1 MPRHK
6 NCGGCI
12 ETMSRSE
19 ASPIQTIHFHHPS
32 LSALSPLP
40 LFIQSIRVMLS
51 FPPFPLFF
59 LVYLVIKKR
68 DRLTRTLYCTEMRIA
83 CVHTNFHTKCS
94 SCKDWQLNI
103 EVDSQSAPLLEK
115 FTNSFCKPC
124 HSSCQSDV
132 FVFLIS
138 ASLLRVI
145 MMFCGFYPPVD
156 VHDPLSHWLHCQEGS
171 VHYMLIILACRSKGE
186 KAVTKHYN
194 KWFRDCFGVF
204 KSCFSFVCLFHDYS
218 DTYFYYML
226 FKLLC
231 VHIQM
236 TVTPGVFLGWRG
248 DGISL
253 Q

>member
-6 NCGGCI
+6 NSGGCI

-19 ASPIQTIHFHHPS
+19 ASPIQTIQFHHPS

-40 LFIQSIRVMLS
+40 IFIQSIRVMLS

-68 DRLTRTLYCTEMRIA
+68 DKLTRTLYCTETRIA

-124 HSSCQSDV
+124 HSSSIRC
-132 FVFLIS
+132 I
-138 ASLLRVI
+138 
-145 MMFCGFYPPVD
+145 
-156 VHDPLSHWLHCQEGS
+156 
-171 VHYMLIILACRSKGE
+171 
-186 KAVTKHYN
+186 
-194 KWFRDCFGVF
+194 
-204 KSCFSFVCLFHDYS
+204 CLFNTGVSPLCNYDV
-218 DTYFYYML
+218 L
-226 FKLLC
+226 WLLPPC
-231 VHIQM
+231 RRAWSTFSLAALPRGKCPLHVNHI
-236 TVTPGVFLGWRG
+236 GL
-248 DGISL
+248 
-253 Q
+253 